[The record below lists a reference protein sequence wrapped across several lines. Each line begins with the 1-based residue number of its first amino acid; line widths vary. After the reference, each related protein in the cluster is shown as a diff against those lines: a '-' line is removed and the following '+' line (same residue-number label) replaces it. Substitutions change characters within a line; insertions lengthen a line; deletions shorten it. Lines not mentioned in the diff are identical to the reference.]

1 MAMEFSIG
9 GFNVKGWMVAVALP
23 VLSTVSGGVY
33 FGYDTLNRFYGV
45 EGGVEEALGKGSTN
59 AKQIAELQKSLT
71 KLSNDTARERTAN
84 KTFASNQ
91 LTTASQ
97 AIRKEL
103 QEVETNLSDN
113 SVAKMQQL
121 TERLTTLDAT
131 VTSRIQT
138 VEQAIIDNDVRG
150 LNSKLA
156 QLATNMQ
163 QILEQQKV
171 LLDLRS
177 QVDKATTIT
186 DGIGDKLDVIQTE
199 IDDIW
204 KAYDEMSSN
213 PLQRIDMATPRKG
226 KMFAKTTTNPKTG
239 RKIKVS
245 YGQAGKAKDGG
256 KRIRPGTGKGDSY
269 CARSAGQM
277 KKHPKA
283 AANPNSPLRL
293 SRKKWKCAGTK
304 SKRT

>member
-1 MAMEFSIG
+1 
-9 GFNVKGWMVAVALP
+9 VALP

-45 EGGVEEALGKGSTN
+45 EGGVGEALGNTSAN

-71 KLSNDTARERTAN
+71 KLNNDTARERTAN

-103 QEVETNLSDN
+103 QEVETNLSDD

-121 TERLTTLDAT
+121 TQELNELESTA
-131 VTSRIQT
+131 TSRIQT
-138 VEQAIIDNDVRG
+138 VEQAIVDNDVRG

-213 PLQRIDMATPRKG
+213 PL
-226 KMFAKTTTNPKTG
+226 
-239 RKIKVS
+239 
-245 YGQAGKAKDGG
+245 
-256 KRIRPGTGKGDSY
+256 
-269 CARSAGQM
+269 
-277 KKHPKA
+277 
-283 AANPNSPLRL
+283 
-293 SRKKWKCAGTK
+293 
-304 SKRT
+304 

>member
-45 EGGVEEALGKGSTN
+45 EGGVGEALGNTSAN

-71 KLSNDTARERTAN
+71 KLNNDTARERTAN

-103 QEVETNLSDN
+103 QEVETNLSDD
-113 SVAKMQQL
+113 SVAKIQQL
-121 TERLTTLDAT
+121 TQKLNKIESTA
-131 VTSRIQT
+131 TSRIQT
-138 VEQAIIDNDVRG
+138 VEQAIVDNDVRG

-204 KAYDEMSSN
+204 KAYDEMVSN
-213 PLQRIDMATPRKG
+213 PL
-226 KMFAKTTTNPKTG
+226 
-239 RKIKVS
+239 
-245 YGQAGKAKDGG
+245 
-256 KRIRPGTGKGDSY
+256 
-269 CARSAGQM
+269 
-277 KKHPKA
+277 
-283 AANPNSPLRL
+283 
-293 SRKKWKCAGTK
+293 
-304 SKRT
+304 

>member
-45 EGGVEEALGKGSTN
+45 EGGVGEALGNTSAN

-71 KLSNDTARERTAN
+71 KLNNDTARERTAN
-84 KTFASNQ
+84 KTFAANQ

-103 QEVETNLSDN
+103 QEVETNLSDD

-121 TERLTTLDAT
+121 TQKLNELESTA
-131 VTSRIQT
+131 TSRIQT
-138 VEQAIIDNDVRG
+138 VEQAIVDNDVRG

-204 KAYDEMSSN
+204 KAYDEMVSN
-213 PLQRIDMATPRKG
+213 PL
-226 KMFAKTTTNPKTG
+226 
-239 RKIKVS
+239 
-245 YGQAGKAKDGG
+245 
-256 KRIRPGTGKGDSY
+256 
-269 CARSAGQM
+269 
-277 KKHPKA
+277 
-283 AANPNSPLRL
+283 
-293 SRKKWKCAGTK
+293 
-304 SKRT
+304 

>member
-71 KLSNDTARERTAN
+71 KLSNDTERERTAN
-84 KTFASNQ
+84 KTFAANQ

-103 QEVETNLSDN
+103 GESKTDLNEDIT
-113 SVAKMQQL
+113 QL
-121 TERLTTLDAT
+121 EAD

-186 DGIGDKLDVIQTE
+186 DGIGDKLDVLQTE
-199 IDDIW
+199 VDDIW
-204 KAYDEMSSN
+204 KAYDELASN
-213 PLQRIDMATPRKG
+213 PL
-226 KMFAKTTTNPKTG
+226 
-239 RKIKVS
+239 
-245 YGQAGKAKDGG
+245 
-256 KRIRPGTGKGDSY
+256 
-269 CARSAGQM
+269 
-277 KKHPKA
+277 
-283 AANPNSPLRL
+283 
-293 SRKKWKCAGTK
+293 
-304 SKRT
+304 

>member
-45 EGGVEEALGKGSTN
+45 EGGVGEALGNTSAN

-71 KLSNDTARERTAN
+71 KLNNDTARERTAN

-103 QEVETNLSDN
+103 QEVETSLSDD

-121 TERLTTLDAT
+121 TQKLNELESTA
-131 VTSRIQT
+131 TSRIQT
-138 VEQAIIDNDVRG
+138 VEQAIVDNDVRG

-204 KAYDEMSSN
+204 KAYDEMASN
-213 PLQRIDMATPRKG
+213 PL
-226 KMFAKTTTNPKTG
+226 
-239 RKIKVS
+239 
-245 YGQAGKAKDGG
+245 
-256 KRIRPGTGKGDSY
+256 
-269 CARSAGQM
+269 
-277 KKHPKA
+277 
-283 AANPNSPLRL
+283 
-293 SRKKWKCAGTK
+293 
-304 SKRT
+304 

>member
-45 EGGVEEALGKGSTN
+45 EGGVDSALSKAGTN

-84 KTFASNQ
+84 KTFAANE
-91 LTTASQ
+91 LTTAST

-103 QEVETNLSDN
+103 QEVETNLSDD

-186 DGIGDKLDVIQTE
+186 DGIGDKLDVLQTE
-199 IDDIW
+199 VDDIW
-204 KAYDEMSSN
+204 KAYDELASN
-213 PLQRIDMATPRKG
+213 PL
-226 KMFAKTTTNPKTG
+226 
-239 RKIKVS
+239 
-245 YGQAGKAKDGG
+245 
-256 KRIRPGTGKGDSY
+256 
-269 CARSAGQM
+269 
-277 KKHPKA
+277 
-283 AANPNSPLRL
+283 
-293 SRKKWKCAGTK
+293 
-304 SKRT
+304 

>member
-1 MAMEFSIG
+1 MSMEFSIG

-45 EGGVEEALGKGSTN
+45 EGGVGEALGNTSAN

-71 KLSNDTARERTAN
+71 KLNNDTARERTAN

-103 QEVETNLSDN
+103 QEVETSLSDD

-121 TERLTTLDAT
+121 TQKLNELESTA
-131 VTSRIQT
+131 TSRIQT
-138 VEQAIIDNDVRG
+138 VEQAIVDNDVRG

-204 KAYDEMSSN
+204 KAYDEMASN
-213 PLQRIDMATPRKG
+213 PL
-226 KMFAKTTTNPKTG
+226 
-239 RKIKVS
+239 
-245 YGQAGKAKDGG
+245 
-256 KRIRPGTGKGDSY
+256 
-269 CARSAGQM
+269 
-277 KKHPKA
+277 
-283 AANPNSPLRL
+283 
-293 SRKKWKCAGTK
+293 
-304 SKRT
+304 

>member
-23 VLSTVSGGVY
+23 VLSTVSGGIY

-45 EGGVEEALGKGSTN
+45 EGGVGEALGNTSAN

-84 KTFASNQ
+84 KTFAANQ

-103 QEVETNLSDN
+103 QEVETNLGDD

-121 TERLTTLDAT
+121 TERLTTLDST

-204 KAYDEMSSN
+204 KAYDEMASN
-213 PLQRIDMATPRKG
+213 PL
-226 KMFAKTTTNPKTG
+226 
-239 RKIKVS
+239 
-245 YGQAGKAKDGG
+245 
-256 KRIRPGTGKGDSY
+256 
-269 CARSAGQM
+269 
-277 KKHPKA
+277 
-283 AANPNSPLRL
+283 
-293 SRKKWKCAGTK
+293 
-304 SKRT
+304 

>member
-45 EGGVEEALGKGSTN
+45 EGGVEEAISKANAN
-59 AKQIAELQKSLT
+59 AKQILELQKSLT
-71 KLSNDTARERTAN
+71 KLETDTARERTAN
-84 KTFASNQ
+84 KTFAANQ

-103 QEVETNLSDN
+103 QEAESSLNTQVVEVTKD
-113 SVAKMQQL
+113 
-121 TERLTTLDAT
+121 LDKKIVDLKEQ
-131 VTSRIQT
+131 VTQRVQSI
-138 VEQAIIDNDVRG
+138 EQAVIDNDVRG

-156 QLATNMQ
+156 QLTTNMQ

-177 QVDKATTIT
+177 QVDKSTTIT
-186 DGIGDKLDVIQTE
+186 DTIGDKLDVIQTE

-204 KAYDEMSSN
+204 KAYDSLVEN
-213 PLQRIDMATPRKG
+213 PL
-226 KMFAKTTTNPKTG
+226 
-239 RKIKVS
+239 
-245 YGQAGKAKDGG
+245 
-256 KRIRPGTGKGDSY
+256 
-269 CARSAGQM
+269 
-277 KKHPKA
+277 
-283 AANPNSPLRL
+283 
-293 SRKKWKCAGTK
+293 
-304 SKRT
+304 

>member
-1 MAMEFSIG
+1 MEFSIG

-45 EGGVEEALGKGSTN
+45 EGGVGEALGNTSAN

-84 KTFASNQ
+84 KTFAANQ

-103 QEVETNLSDN
+103 QEVETNLGDD

-121 TERLTTLDAT
+121 TERLTTLDST

-204 KAYDEMSSN
+204 KAYDEMASN
-213 PLQRIDMATPRKG
+213 PL
-226 KMFAKTTTNPKTG
+226 
-239 RKIKVS
+239 
-245 YGQAGKAKDGG
+245 
-256 KRIRPGTGKGDSY
+256 
-269 CARSAGQM
+269 
-277 KKHPKA
+277 
-283 AANPNSPLRL
+283 
-293 SRKKWKCAGTK
+293 
-304 SKRT
+304 